1 MSNLYS
7 HREEQNNQ
15 RFDQLAQTLH
25 QFRTTVD
32 NDIHGGIQQEMLTL
46 DLLNDNFAQLWS
58 KVKRS
63 SGDLRT
69 VMNRNASLT
78 KIVFTILVFFFVIWT
93 IAKLRS

>member
-1 MSNLYS
+1 MSNLYG

-32 NDIHGGIQQEMLTL
+32 NDIHGGIQQEMSTL
-46 DLLNDNFAQLWS
+46 DLLNDNFAQLWT

-69 VMNRNASLT
+69 VMSRNASLT
-78 KIVFTILVFFFVIWT
+78 KIVFLILVFFFVIWT
-93 IAKLRS
+93 ITKLRS

>member
-1 MSNLYS
+1 MSNLYN

-32 NDIHGGIQQEMLTL
+32 NDIHGGIRQEMLTL

-63 SGDLRT
+63 SGDLQT

-93 IAKLRS
+93 ISKLRS

>member
-1 MSNLYS
+1 MSNLYG

-46 DLLNDNFAQLWS
+46 DLLNDNFAQLWT

-69 VMNRNASLT
+69 VMSRNASLT
-78 KIVFTILVFFFVIWT
+78 KIVFLILVFFFVIWT
-93 IAKLRS
+93 ITKLRS

>member
-1 MSNLYS
+1 MSNLYG

-46 DLLNDNFAQLWS
+46 DLLNDNFAQLWT

-78 KIVFTILVFFFVIWT
+78 KIVFLILVFFFVIWT
-93 IAKLRS
+93 ITKLRS

>member
-1 MSNLYS
+1 MPNLYG

-46 DLLNDNFAQLWS
+46 DLLNDNFAQLWT

-69 VMNRNASLT
+69 VMSRNASLT
-78 KIVFTILVFFFVIWT
+78 KIVFLILVFFFVIWT
-93 IAKLRS
+93 ITKLRS

>member
-1 MSNLYS
+1 MSNLYG

-46 DLLNDNFAQLWS
+46 DLLNDNFAQLWT

-69 VMNRNASLT
+69 VMSLSL
-78 KIVFTILVFFFVIWT
+78 IHI
-93 IAKLRS
+93 